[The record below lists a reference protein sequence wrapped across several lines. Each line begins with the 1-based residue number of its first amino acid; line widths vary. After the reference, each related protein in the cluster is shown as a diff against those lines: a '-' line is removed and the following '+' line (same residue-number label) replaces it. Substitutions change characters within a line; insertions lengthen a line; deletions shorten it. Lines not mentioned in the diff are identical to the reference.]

1 MKQELTVKK
10 FPICFSMPE
19 NYKMF
24 NWYNFLINRYKFDHF
39 AMLLTRVLAIS
50 ATDDQRHQEVEFEK
64 DFHD

>member
-1 MKQELTVKK
+1 MK
-10 FPICFSMPE
+10 E
-19 NYKMF
+19 NHNMF
-24 NWYNFLINRYKFDHF
+24 FWHNLLIDNYKFDHF